1 MYETNA
7 NPYVSAFAWMN
18 QDNETP
24 RRMSTMLR
32 EQREVVR
39 ELSNEVAQIRRELKD
54 AKFRLER
61 AQRDLRKLELMA
73 DGTTPSSREAQP
85 EPDMSGFVADPDDLV
100 L

>member
-1 MYETNA
+1 MIKA
-7 NPYVSAFAWMN
+7 SVNPYVSAFAWM
-18 QDNETP
+18 DHDGEMP
-24 RRMSTMLR
+24 RRMSTMLK
-32 EQREVVR
+32 EQREIVL
-39 ELSNEVAQIRRELKD
+39 EIGKEVAVAKGVLKD

-85 EPDMSGFVADPDDLV
+85 EPDMSGFVANPDDIV

>member
-1 MYETNA
+1 MLETSS

-18 QDNETP
+18 QDNEPP

-39 ELSNEVAQIRRELKD
+39 ELNNEVFQIRKELKD

-73 DGTTPSSREAQP
+73 DGCTPSSREAQP
-85 EPDMSGFVADPDDLV
+85 EPDMSGFVANPDDIV